1 MLVTNIQRFSLH
13 DGPGIRTTVF
23 LKGCSLRCPWCSN
36 PENLSPSVQKYIKDG
51 KEGIYGVQ
59 YTADALYD
67 EVIKDRAFYIGDIT
81 DYNITRPE
89 QLNHLPGG
97 VTFSGGECLLQMN
110 ELSPLLTRLNQEH
123 IHTAVESCLFVPPKY
138 LELALQK
145 VDLFYA
151 DVKILDAQECRII
164 LHGELPQFF
173 SNLDRLLHSGKP
185 VVLRVPVIGGY
196 TDGVENRALVSN
208 LIASCVANPSANL
221 LKVELI
227 QEHNLGISK
236 YQALSTCNEGYEAP
250 AFRGVTRKL
259 MEQYKASLLQQTG
272 RQIPVEICCV

>member
-36 PENLSPSVQKYIKDG
+36 PENLSSSVQKYIKDG
-51 KEGIYGVQ
+51 KEGTYGIQ

-123 IHTAVESCLFVPPKY
+123 IHTAVESCLFVPPNN

-151 DVKILDAQECRII
+151 DVKILDAQGCRKY
-164 LHGELPQFF
+164 LHGELPLFF
-173 SNLDRLLHSGKP
+173 SNLGRLLRSGKP

-196 TDGVENRALVSN
+196 TDGVENRALVSD
-208 LIASCVANPSANL
+208 LIASCAANPVANL

-236 YQALSTCNEGYEAP
+236 YQALSVCNEGYEAP
-250 AFRGVTRKL
+250 TYRGVSRKL
-259 MEQYKASLLQQTG
+259 MEQYRETILHQLSRK
-272 RQIPVEICCV
+272 IPVDICCI